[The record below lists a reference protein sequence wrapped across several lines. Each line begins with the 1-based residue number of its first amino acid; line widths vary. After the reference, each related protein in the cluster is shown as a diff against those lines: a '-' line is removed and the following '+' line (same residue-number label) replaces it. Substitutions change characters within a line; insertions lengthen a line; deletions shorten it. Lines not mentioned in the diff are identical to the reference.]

1 MGPTNLGLRVLLLP
15 AITPLT
21 REVAGQRTQI
31 FDAFRN
37 KYVALTPEEW
47 VRQHVLHYLLDELK
61 YPKNKIAVEVSLK
74 VNGLSKRADIVVYDS
89 EMNPWMLLECKAAE
103 VEVNQSVFDQAAR
116 YNLSMKVPFLVVTNG
131 MRLLAARIDLK
142 KGKIFPVKGMPV
154 YGDE

>member
-1 MGPTNLGLRVLLLP
+1 M
-15 AITPLT
+15 
-21 REVAGQRTQI
+21 
-31 FDAFRN
+31 
-37 KYVALTPEEW
+37 
-47 VRQHVLHYLLDELK
+47 RQHVLHYLLDELK

-89 EMNPWMLLECKAAE
+89 EMNPWMLIECKAAE

-131 MRLLAARIDLK
+131 MRLLAARIDLN

-154 YGDE
+154 YGED